1 MKTIED
7 IVECFQYFDS
17 WEDRYRYLIDLG
29 RQLPPMP
36 EDLRI
41 PDNIVVG
48 CLSQVWL
55 VAVVED
61 DDTVSFVAD
70 SDSAIVRGLISLVVT
85 TYNRKSP
92 ADIVKTDILDI
103 FSRIGFEQHL
113 SPNRR
118 NGFVAMVGRVK
129 ALAMGAVH
137 K

>member
-1 MKTIED
+1 
-7 IVECFQYFDS
+7 
-17 WEDRYRYLIDLG
+17 
-29 RQLPPMP
+29 
-36 EDLRI
+36 
-41 PDNIVVG
+41 
-48 CLSQVWL
+48 
-55 VAVVED
+55 
-61 DDTVSFVAD
+61 VAD